1 MGEGVERV
9 GEDRVVVRVMGG
21 EEGDRDVGEGESGG
35 VVVVWSAVVV
45 WLVVAWSESDGVR
58 GRCEWRQGGCGRL

>member
-21 EEGDRDVGEGESGG
+21 KEGDRDVGEGESGG

-45 WLVVAWSESDGVR
+45 WSVVVWSEPGRVR
-58 GRCEWRQGGCGRL
+58 GRYEWWQGGCDRL